1 MGLREKITETFEGKV
16 VRKDLTKEIKG
27 NAVVPSYV
35 LEYLLG
41 QHCATFDEDVIK
53 QGVENVKAI
62 IRDHFVRRDE
72 AEIIKSTVRD
82 KGQHKII
89 DKVAAKLNEKKDI
102 YEANFAN
109 LGIKNVPISN
119 SIIKKHKKLLTSGVW
134 CIITLGYEAS
144 DEKETPWIIHS
155 LKPIQVSHVDIDEYR
170 EARKKFSK
178 EEWIDL
184 LMQSIGLNPKQ
195 FTFRSKLIQLAR
207 LVPFCENNYNLI
219 ELGPKGTGKSHIYSE
234 LSPHGIVISGSEV
247 TQAKLF
253 VNNSTGQIGL
263 VGFWDTVA
271 FDEFGGSSKKG
282 EKGLVDIMKNYMA
295 NKSFSR
301 GTHVYTAS
309 ASMVFVGNTEHSVP
323 YMLKKSNLFDALPK
337 QYYDSAFLDRVHSYL
352 PGWEVSKLR
361 TEMFTNEYG
370 FIVDYLAEILR
381 ELRKEDYT
389 NTYKDY
395 FELSDS
401 LTTRDRDSI
410 AKTYS
415 GLVKIIYPNQD
426 QTQEQAKELFDF
438 AVEVRKRVKQQLIKM
453 DDTFEEVDFSYTL
466 KPENK
471 TQSIQTLEYLTYQ
484 SDESDKSE
492 KTSTES
498 GGQEQREDQPETEKE
513 PPKETHQKSI
523 YENQT
528 GISYKKLFG
537 RYLKGASDIQVI
549 DPYIRQPYQIRNFM
563 EFCSMVADMKQEG
576 EEVKIHLIT
585 NNEKEYIE
593 ETSQALEEIKD
604 SLEPL
609 GIFLVYQFQENSH
622 DRYIITDT
630 GWKIILGRGL
640 DIFQKSSGNYDLAGV
655 YQEKRKCKQTEITYL
670 PE

>member
-41 QHCATFDEDVIK
+41 QHCATFDEDIIK
-53 QGVENVKAI
+53 QGVENVKTI

-89 DKVAAKLNEKKDI
+89 DKVAARLNEKKDI

-109 LGIKNVPISN
+109 LGIKKVPISN
-119 SIIKKHKKLLTSGVW
+119 TIIKKHKKLLTSGVW

-144 DEKETPWIIHS
+144 DENDSPWIIHS
-155 LKPIQVSHVDIDEYR
+155 LKPIQVSHVDVDEYR
-170 EARKKFSK
+170 EARKKFNK

-184 LMQSIGLNPKQ
+184 LMQSIGLNPEQ
-195 FTFRSKLIQLAR
+195 FNFRTKLIQLAR
-207 LVPFCENNYNLI
+207 LIPFCENNYNLI

-337 QYYDSAFLDRVHSYL
+337 QYYDTAFLDRVHSYL

-361 TEMFTNEYG
+361 TEMFTSEYG

-395 FELSDS
+395 FELSDT

-415 GLVKIIYPNQD
+415 GLVKIIYPNQE
-426 QTQEQAKELFDF
+426 QTREQAKELFDF
-438 AVEVRKRVKQQLIKM
+438 AVEARRRVKQQLIKM
-453 DDTFEEVDFSYTL
+453 DDTFEEVSFSYTA
-466 KPENK
+466 KPGNK
-471 TQSIQTLEYLTYQ
+471 KHSVQTLEYLTYL
-484 SDESDKSE
+484 SAESERSE
-492 KTSTES
+492 EPKTEGSPEKEKIDS
-498 GGQEQREDQPETEKE
+498 EVDQE
-513 PPKETHQKSI
+513 PPKESHQRSI

-537 RYLKGASDIQVI
+537 KYLKGASEIQVI

-563 EFCSMVADMKQEG
+563 EFCSMVAEMKQEG
-576 EEVKIHLIT
+576 EEVNIHLIT

-593 ETSQALEEIKD
+593 EAAQAFEEIKD

-609 GIFLVYQFQENSH
+609 GIFLDYQFQENSH

-630 GWKIILGRGL
+630 GWKIIIGRGL
-640 DIFQKSSGNYDLAGV
+640 DIFQKLPSSYDLASV

>member
-1 MGLREKITETFEGKV
+1 MALRDKITETFEGKV

-41 QHCATFDEDVIK
+41 QHCATFDEDIIK
-53 QGVENVKAI
+53 EGVENVKII

-102 YEANFAN
+102 YEASFAN

-119 SIIKKHKKLLTSGVW
+119 SIVKKHKKLLTSGVW
-134 CIITLGYEAS
+134 CIITLGYEAGDDNES
-144 DEKETPWIIHS
+144 PWVIHS
-155 LKPIQVSHVDIDEYR
+155 LKPIQISNANIDEYR
-170 EARKKFSK
+170 EARKQFEKD
-178 EEWIDL
+178 EWIDL
-184 LMQSIGLNPKQ
+184 FMQSIGLNPEH
-195 FTFRSKLIQLAR
+195 FNFRSKLIQLAR
-207 LVPFCENNYNLI
+207 LIPLCENNYNLI

-253 VNNSTGQIGL
+253 VNNTTGQIGL

-301 GTHVYTAS
+301 GTNVYTAS

-337 QYYDSAFLDRVHSYL
+337 QYYDTAFLDRLHSYL

-389 NTYKDY
+389 NAYKEF
-395 FELSDS
+395 FELSET
-401 LTTRDRDSI
+401 LTTRDRDAI
-410 AKTYS
+410 AKTFS
-415 GLVKIIYPNQD
+415 GLVKIIYPNKEY
-426 QTQEQAKELFDF
+426 TQEQAKELFDF
-438 AVEVRKRVKQQLIKM
+438 AVEARRRIKQQLIKM
-453 DDTFEEVDFSYTL
+453 DDTFEEVEFSYIE
-466 KPENK
+466 KPKNEKNM
-471 TQSIQTLEYLTYQ
+471 IQTLEYLTHLGEG
-484 SDESDKSE
+484 ESDKIVKDEDKRREGE
-492 KTSTES
+492 KADNE
-498 GGQEQREDQPETEKE
+498 EQPQKR
-513 PPKETHQKSI
+513 THQKNI
-523 YENQT
+523 FENQT
-528 GISYKKLFG
+528 GISYRKLFG
-537 RYLKGASDIQVI
+537 KYLKGATEIEI
-549 DPYIRQPYQIRNFM
+549 EDPYIRYHYQFKNFM
-563 EFCSMVADMKQEG
+563 EFCSMLADIKSEG
-576 EEVKIHLIT
+576 EEIKLT
-585 NNEKEYIE
+585 LKTSNEKENIE
-593 ETSQALEEIKD
+593 DASKAFEEIKD
-604 SLEPL
+604 SLESL
-609 GIFLVYQFQENSH
+609 GIFLEYQFKENAH
-622 DRYIITDT
+622 DRFIIADT
-630 GWKIILGRGL
+630 GWKILLGRGL
-640 DIFQKSSGNYDLAGV
+640 DIFQKTDNAYDLAGI

-670 PE
+670 PNN